1 MTDPQNPQ
9 SGLPPYPGQPAPPS
23 GTAGPPAPPYGAPT
37 YQTGSQPQ
45 GDPNVRPGA
54 VTAAAWITIVL
65 SALSLITFLGLLSV
79 TSRFVDY
86 VFEHPEDF
94 DVQTTDLPEAADLSS
109 ALSVLSVIFIV
120 ISAIGILV
128 AFATLKRQGWA
139 RIVLAILSTL
149 TALVSILP
157 SLLLVGLPW
166 LAGSI
171 TVIVLLFTRRSNV
184 WFQGSRTQK

>member
-1 MTDPQNPQ
+1 
-9 SGLPPYPGQPAPPS
+9 
-23 GTAGPPAPPYGAPT
+23 
-37 YQTGSQPQ
+37 
-45 GDPNVRPGA
+45 
-54 VTAAAWITIVL
+54 VL